1 MKKLDKRFLTL
12 LLSLAVLLPSL
23 LLFAGCDP
31 FTILHLSMACRPDP
45 PTPEITSAEFPF
57 KLVYIIDG
65 EEVVYEDVITCTYD
79 GFNNDAS
86 RSDKYRVWSKEYAKD
101 SLIVLSRLNDEQVIY
116 FCIQYS
122 AAYLMGETPDA
133 VNYYDDPPFVGL
145 GVKHEFYN
153 GEIGYRYDRT
163 LEADELKEVYNIEI
177 VSFEMPPP
185 IENTFIPVE

>member
-1 MKKLDKRFLTL
+1 MKKSFKRFILL
-12 LLSLAVLLPSL
+12 LLSLVILLPSL

-31 FTILHLSMACRPDP
+31 FTILQLSMACRPDP
-45 PTPEITSAEFPF
+45 PTPEITTAEFPF
-57 KLVYIIDG
+57 KLVYTING

-86 RSDKYRVWSKEYAKD
+86 RSDKYRVWDKEYGKD
-101 SLIVLSRLNDEQVIY
+101 SPVVLCQLNDEQRICFY
-116 FCIQYS
+116 IPYS

-133 VNYYDDPPFVGL
+133 VNYFDDPPYIGL
-145 GVKHEFYN
+145 ATLTEYLEGKTA
-153 GEIGYRYDRT
+153 YRCDRT
-163 LEADELKEVYNIEI
+163 IEADELKEVYNIEI